1 MPGKLDDFERPIAE
15 LEEQIER
22 VKTLTRDQ
30 GMDRADAIKALEE
43 EKNRLLSELYLNLTS
58 WDEVRVAR
66 NPKRPYTLDF
76 IRLLF
81 QDFVELHGDRLVGD
95 DPAMVGG
102 VARLGDRWVTV
113 IGQQKGRDA
122 QERHKRN
129 FGMPRPEGYRKA
141 LRLMRLSEKF
151 NRPIICLVD
160 TPAADPSVPSEEH
173 GISEAIAR
181 NIRDM
186 FLLRVPVLVAITGE
200 GGSGGALGIGVGD
213 RVLMLEHSVYSVIP
227 PEGCAA
233 IIWKDAAR
241 GPDAAEALRLTA
253 RSALDLGIIHEIVP
267 EPLGA
272 AHRDYD
278 AAARNLREV
287 LERHLSEVE
296 ALSEDQRLDARY
308 QHFRKL
314 GIFGLAQEA
323 ELEPEAAEGE

>member
-1 MPGKLDDFERPIAE
+1 MAGKLDDFERPIAE

-22 VKTLTRDQ
+22 VKALTRDQ
-30 GMDRADAIKALEE
+30 GMDRSEAILALEE
-43 EKNRLLSELYLNLTS
+43 EKNRLLAELYMNLTS

-76 IRLLF
+76 VRLMF

-95 DPAMVGG
+95 DLAMVGG
-102 VARLGDRWVTV
+102 VARLGDRWVIV

-129 FGMPRPEGYRKA
+129 FGMAKPEGYRKA
-141 LRLMRLSEKF
+141 MRLMRLAEKF
-151 NRPIICLVD
+151 NRPVICLID

-173 GISEAIAR
+173 GISEAIAS

-186 FLLRVPVLVAITGE
+186 FLVRVPIIVAITGE

-241 GPDAAEALRLTA
+241 GSDAAEALRLTA
-253 RSALDLGIIHEIVP
+253 GHALELGIIDEIVP

-278 AAARNLREV
+278 AAARSLRES
-287 LERHLSEVE
+287 LERHLTEVE
-296 ALSEDQRLDARY
+296 ALSEPERLDARY
-308 QHFRKL
+308 HHFRRL
-314 GIFGLAQEA
+314 GIFGLAEQ
-323 ELEPEAAEGE
+323 

>member
-22 VKTLTRDQ
+22 VKALTRDQ
-30 GMDRADAIKALEE
+30 GMDRSDAIGALEA
-43 EKNRLLSELYLNLTS
+43 EKDRLLAELYKNLTS

-66 NPKRPYTLDF
+66 NAKRPYTLDF
-76 IRLLF
+76 VRLMF

-95 DPAMVGG
+95 DLAMIGG
-102 VARLGDRWVTV
+102 VAQLGDRWVVV

-129 FGMPRPEGYRKA
+129 FGMARPEGYRKA
-141 LRLMRLSEKF
+141 MRLMRLAEKF
-151 NRPIICLVD
+151 NRPVICLID

-173 GISEAIAR
+173 GISEAIAS

-186 FLLRVPVLVAITGE
+186 FLIRVPIIVAITGE

-241 GPDAAEALRLTA
+241 GHDAAEALRLTA
-253 RSALDLGIIHEIVP
+253 HHALDLGIIDEIVP

-278 AAARNLREV
+278 TAARNLREA
-287 LERHLSEVE
+287 LERHLTEVE
-296 ALSEDQRLDARY
+296 SLSEADRLDARY
-308 QHFRKL
+308 HHFRRL
-314 GIFGLAQEA
+314 GIFGTSEDT
-323 ELEPEAAEGE
+323 EP

>member
-1 MPGKLDDFERPIAE
+1 MAGKLEDFERPITE

-22 VKTLTRDQ
+22 VKVLTREQ
-30 GMDRADAIKALEE
+30 SMDRSDAITALEA
-43 EKNRLLSELYLNLTS
+43 EKDRLLAELYQNLTN

-76 IRLLF
+76 IRLMF

-95 DPAMVGG
+95 DGAMIGG
-102 VARLGDRWVTV
+102 IARLGDRWVTV

-129 FGMPRPEGYRKA
+129 FGMARPEGYRKA
-141 LRLMRLSEKF
+141 LRLMRIAEKF
-151 NRPIICLVD
+151 NRPVICLID

-186 FLLRVPVLVAITGE
+186 FLIKVPIIVAITGE

-233 IIWKDAAR
+233 IIWKDAQR
-241 GPDAAEALRLTA
+241 GNDAAEALRLTA
-253 RSALDLGIIHEIVP
+253 KNARELGIIDEIVP

-278 AAARNLREV
+278 AAAKLLKEALERNLD
-287 LERHLSEVE
+287 EVE
-296 ALSEDQRLDARY
+296 ALSESDRLDARY
-308 QHFRKL
+308 EHFRRL
-314 GIFGLAQEA
+314 GVYGTV
-323 ELEPEAAEGE
+323 AAEE

>member
-1 MPGKLDDFERPIAE
+1 MAGKLEDFERPITE

-22 VKTLTRDQ
+22 VKVLTREQ
-30 GMDRADAIKALEE
+30 SMDRSGAITALEE
-43 EKNRLLSELYLNLTS
+43 EKDRLLAELYQNLS
-58 WDEVRVAR
+58 NWDEVRVAR

-76 IRLLF
+76 IRLMF

-95 DPAMVGG
+95 DGAMIGG
-102 VARLGDRWVTV
+102 IARLGDRWVTV

-129 FGMPRPEGYRKA
+129 FGMARPEGYRKA
-141 LRLMRLSEKF
+141 LRLMRTAEKF
-151 NRPIICLVD
+151 NRPVICLVD

-173 GISEAIAR
+173 GISEAIAH

-186 FLLRVPVLVAITGE
+186 FLIKVPIIVAITGE

-233 IIWKDAAR
+233 IIWKDAQR
-241 GPDAAEALRLTA
+241 GNDAAEALRLTA
-253 RSALDLGIIHEIVP
+253 KNARELGIIDEIVP

-278 AAARNLREV
+278 TAAKLLKEALERNLD
-287 LERHLSEVE
+287 EVE
-296 ALSEDQRLDARY
+296 ALTETARLDARY
-308 QHFRKL
+308 QHFRRL
-314 GIFGLAQEA
+314 GVFGTASA
-323 ELEPEAAEGE
+323 EE

>member
-1 MPGKLDDFERPIAE
+1 MPGKLDDFERPITE

-22 VKTLTRDQ
+22 VKSLTRDQ
-30 GMDRADAIKALEE
+30 GMDRAAAIQALED
-43 EKNRLLSELYLNLTS
+43 EKNRLLAELYQNLTS

-76 IRLLF
+76 IRLMF
-81 QDFVELHGDRLVGD
+81 EEFVELHGDRLTGD
-95 DPAMVGG
+95 DGAMVGG
-102 VARLGDRWVTV
+102 VGRLGDRWVTV

-151 NRPIICLVD
+151 NRPIICLID
-160 TPAADPSVPSEEH
+160 TPAADPSVRSEEH

-186 FLLRVPVLVAITGE
+186 FLLRVPIIVAITGE

-213 RVLMLEHSVYSVIP
+213 RVLMLQHAVYSVIP

-233 IIWKDAAR
+233 IIWKGDADR

-253 RSALDLGIIHEIVP
+253 ASALELGIIHEIVP

-278 AAARNLREV
+278 TAARNLREV
-287 LERHLSEVE
+287 IERHLAEVD
-296 ALSEDQRLDARY
+296 ALPEEQRLDARY
-308 QHFRKL
+308 RHFRRL
-314 GIFGLAQEA
+314 GIFGIAPDA
-323 ELEPEAAEGE
+323 E